1 MPLMTVKQV
10 SGRLNI
16 SSATVYA
23 LVAEGRIKAHRFGLK
38 RGTIRISDEALE
50 EYCRSA
56 TNSRRKSES
65 EEQPCLS
72 N

>member
-50 EYCRSA
+50 EYCRTA
-56 TNSRRKSES
+56 TNNRRESES